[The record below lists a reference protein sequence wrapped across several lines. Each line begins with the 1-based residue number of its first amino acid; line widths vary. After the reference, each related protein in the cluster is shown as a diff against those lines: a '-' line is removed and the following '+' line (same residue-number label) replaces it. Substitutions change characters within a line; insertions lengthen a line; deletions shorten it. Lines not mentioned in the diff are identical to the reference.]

1 MPAQQIPQQELTLS
15 EKAKIVQNLAG
26 YPALTMLVFIRRKVG
41 YRMLKPSR
49 LITMAF
55 ILKFVGGLTSIIP
68 FATPVGEIYSEFPV
82 VMLAFGFF
90 QRWRRWKELCN
101 GERWHTMSPG
111 ISYLEVLPLPA
122 FLRAHRRI
130 YRFVEP
136 FSLFIGSMLIGMFFS
151 QGLGRWVFF
160 CSFCLFI
167 YEQAVYERQLDRD
180 LDVLD
185 GMIAAEVQKET
196 VEFFEGEQPVEKERT
211 IQETSGIPT
220 GVAFDIH
227 RQIEKLR
234 AKQTA
239 EQEKSQAEA
248 FVRQVE
254 QIKVAAAA
262 TAMPRDITPAIA
274 ELAPPAPDNLVR
286 ELPPV
291 APDNLVREE
300 SQSPPDNLAKDVPP
314 EMPESPT

>member
-1 MPAQQIPQQELTLS
+1 MPSQQAPQQELTIS
-15 EKAKIVQNLAG
+15 EKMQIVQNLAA

-55 ILKFVGGLTSIIP
+55 ILKFIDGLTHFIP
-68 FATPVGEIYSEFPV
+68 FASPAGEIFEKFPL
-82 VMLAFGFF
+82 VMLAFGFV
-90 QRWRRWKELCN
+90 QRWERWRELCK

-111 ISYLEVLPLPA
+111 ISYLELVPLPG
-122 FLRAHRRI
+122 FLKRHRRI

-136 FSLFIGSMLIGMFFS
+136 FCLFIGSMFIGIFFS

-167 YEQAVYERQLDRD
+167 YEQALYEKQLDRD

-185 GMIAAEVQKET
+185 GMIAAEVQQET
-196 VEFFEGEQPVEKERT
+196 VEYFASPESSQQERT
-211 IQETSGIPT
+211 IQETGGIPT

-227 RQIEKLR
+227 KQIEKLR
-234 AKQTA
+234 AKQTT

-254 QIKVAAAA
+254 KIKEVAS
-262 TAMPRDITPAIA
+262 AMPRPLKPAA
-274 ELAPPAPDNLVR
+274 ASLAPTSAPDNLV
-286 ELPPV
+286 LDQPPAEPENPV
-291 APDNLVREE
+291 SE
-300 SQSPPDNLAKDVPP
+300 VPP
-314 EMPESPT
+314 ENPGAPRQEGGIEPGSGVAS

>member
-1 MPAQQIPQQELTLS
+1 MPKQELTIS
-15 EKAKIVQNLAG
+15 EKMQIVQNLAA

-55 ILKFVGGLTSIIP
+55 VLKFIDGLTYLIP
-68 FATPVGEIYSEFPV
+68 FASPAGEIFAKFPL

-90 QRWRRWKELCN
+90 QRWRRWKELCG
-101 GERWHTMSPG
+101 GERWHTYSPG
-111 ISYLEVLPLPA
+111 ISYFELLPLPA
-122 FLRAHRRI
+122 FLTTHRRI

-136 FSLFIGSMLIGMFFS
+136 FCLFIGSMFIGIFFS

-167 YEQAVYERQLDRD
+167 YEQALYEKQLDRD

-185 GMIAAEVQKET
+185 GMIAAEVQGET
-196 VEFFEGEQPVEKERT
+196 VEYFSGDQSEAKERS
-211 IQETSGIPT
+211 IEETGGIPT

-227 RQIEKLR
+227 RRIEKLR

-254 QIKVAAAA
+254 QIKVAAG
-262 TAMPRDITPAIA
+262 AMPKDITPATA
-274 ELAPPAPDNLVR
+274 QLPAAAPDNLAPETF
-286 ELPPV
+286 ELPP
-291 APDNLVREE
+291 
-300 SQSPPDNLAKDVPP
+300 P
-314 EMPESPT
+314 ETPT

>member
-1 MPAQQIPQQELTLS
+1 MNPILLPNQKAPEQELTLS
-15 EKAKIVQNLAG
+15 EKAKIIQNLAG
-26 YPALTMLVFIRRKVG
+26 YPALTMMVFIRRKVG

-68 FATPVGEIYSEFPV
+68 FATPVGIIYSEFPV

-111 ISYLEVLPLPA
+111 ISYLELLPLPA

-136 FSLFIGSMLIGMFFS
+136 LSLFFGSMLIGMFFS

-167 YEQAVYERQLDRD
+167 YEQAIYERQLDRD

-185 GMIAAEVQKET
+185 SMIAAEVHKET
-196 VEFFEGEQPVEKERT
+196 VEFFEAPDSAQQERT

-227 RQIEKLR
+227 KQIEKLR
-234 AKQTA
+234 AKQAT

-274 ELAPPAPDNLVR
+274 ELAP
-286 ELPPV
+286 V
-291 APDNLVREE
+291 APDNL
-300 SQSPPDNLAKDVPP
+300 AKNAPP
-314 EMPESPT
+314 ETPESPA

>member
-15 EKAKIVQNLAG
+15 EKAKIIQNLAG
-26 YPALTMLVFIRRKVG
+26 YPALTMMVFIRRKVG

-55 ILKFVGGLTSIIP
+55 ILKFLDGLTYLIP
-68 FATPVGEIYSEFPV
+68 FASPAGEIFAEFPL

-111 ISYLEVLPLPA
+111 ISYLEALPLPA
-122 FLRAHRRI
+122 FLTAHRRI

-136 FSLFIGSMLIGMFFS
+136 FLLFIGSMLIGMFFS

-167 YEQAVYERQLDRD
+167 YEQALYEKQLDRD

-185 GMIAAEVQKET
+185 GMIAAEVQGET
-196 VEFFEGEQPVEKERT
+196 VEYFSGEQPEQRERT

-220 GVAFDIH
+220 GVAFDLH

-239 EQEKSQAEA
+239 QEEKSSAEA
-248 FVRQVE
+248 FVRHVE
-254 QIKVAAAA
+254 KIKVAAS
-262 TAMPRDITPAIA
+262 AMPKNITPTVVQ
-274 ELAPPAPDNLVR
+274 LPPTAPDNL
-286 ELPPV
+286 
-291 APDNLVREE
+291 APET
-300 SQSPPDNLAKDVPP
+300 P
-314 EMPESPT
+314 EGDA

>member
-1 MPAQQIPQQELTLS
+1 MPAQQVPQQELTLS
-15 EKAKIVQNLAG
+15 EKAKIIQNLAG
-26 YPALTMLVFIRRKVG
+26 YPALTMMVFIRRKVG

-55 ILKFVGGLTSIIP
+55 ILKFLDGLTYLIP
-68 FATPVGEIYSEFPV
+68 FASPAGEIFAEFPL

-111 ISYLEVLPLPA
+111 ISYLELLPLPD

-136 FSLFIGSMLIGMFFS
+136 FSLFIGSMLIGMFLS

-167 YEQAVYERQLDRD
+167 YEQAIYERQIDRD

-185 GMIAAEVQKET
+185 SMIAAEVQKET
-196 VEFFEGEQPVEKERT
+196 VEFFEAPESQQQERT

-227 RQIEKLR
+227 KQIEKLR
-234 AKQTA
+234 AKQTT

-262 TAMPRDITPAIA
+262 TAMPKDITPTVA
-274 ELAPPAPDNLVR
+274 ELAALKPAAPDNLVI
-286 ELPPV
+286 EQPPGG
-291 APDNLVREE
+291 
-300 SQSPPDNLAKDVPP
+300 PDNLARNMPP
-314 EMPESPT
+314 DTPDNLA

>member
-1 MPAQQIPQQELTLS
+1 
-15 EKAKIVQNLAG
+15 
-26 YPALTMLVFIRRKVG
+26 
-41 YRMLKPSR
+41 MLKPSR

-55 ILKFVGGLTSIIP
+55 ILKFLDGLSHMIP
-68 FATPVGEIYSEFPV
+68 FVSPAGEIFADFPL

-111 ISYLEVLPLPA
+111 ISYLEALPLPA
-122 FLRAHRRI
+122 ILKAHRRI

-136 FSLFIGSMLIGMFFS
+136 FLLFIGSMLIGMFFS

-167 YEQAVYERQLDRD
+167 YEQALYEKQLDRD

-185 GMIAAEVQKET
+185 GMIAAQVQGET
-196 VEFFEGEQPVEKERT
+196 VEYFSGEQPEQKERT

-220 GVAFDIH
+220 GVAFDLH
-227 RQIEKLR
+227 KQIEKLR

-239 EQEKSQAEA
+239 EDEKTKAEA

-254 QIKVAAAA
+254 QIKVAVA
-262 TAMPRDITPAIA
+262 AMPKDVTPAVV
-274 ELAPPAPDNLVR
+274 ELPPTTAPDNLAPETY
-286 ELPPV
+286 ELP
-291 APDNLVREE
+291 AA
-300 SQSPPDNLAKDVPP
+300 PPDNMVKDEPP
-314 EMPESPT
+314 QMPENQS